1 MRISSLILLL
11 AHLGVITAI
20 STKDN
25 TETKQ
30 SGDGVTNAQGI
41 KNQLQSEVKGIKDSH
56 EKTSK
61 ELNKL
66 FKLLDKTQQCL
77 SDTTKQKEIT
87 EKLGGMQGVNDA
99 LKTEIAESR
108 RNQAE
113 LLNHVIKHLERFDEK
128 DSALSNTTIEKNEL
142 LEKVTKVTG
151 LNKSTES
158 EIQDARAGLLQA
170 TSVSVVADLTV
181 TSLRDGIDEYIERMN
196 PSRSN

>member
-30 SGDGVTNAQGI
+30 SGDGVTKAQGI

-56 EKTSK
+56 DKTSK

-87 EKLGGMQGVNDA
+87 EKLGGMQGVNNT
-99 LKTEIAESR
+99 LKTEIAEFR

-113 LLNHVIKHLERFDEK
+113 LLNHVNR
-128 DSALSNTTIEKNEL
+128 L
-142 LEKVTKVTG
+142 L
-151 LNKSTES
+151 
-158 EIQDARAGLLQA
+158 
-170 TSVSVVADLTV
+170 
-181 TSLRDGIDEYIERMN
+181 
-196 PSRSN
+196 